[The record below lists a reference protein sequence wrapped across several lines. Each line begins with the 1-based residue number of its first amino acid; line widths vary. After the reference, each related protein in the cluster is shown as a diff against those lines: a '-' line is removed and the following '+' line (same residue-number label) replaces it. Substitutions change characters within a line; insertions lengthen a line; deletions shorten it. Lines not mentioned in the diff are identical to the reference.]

1 MLLDDHH
8 PNHPDHHPNPPDQN
22 RFQKPEPLRV
32 PGLVPRGAR
41 MPGGFIQ
48 AEKQSL
54 AAKSSFSYS
63 SSSSLSSSSCLSKYS
78 SSTIFQ
84 LRSQP
89 VDAQTRNNLPSP
101 GMVDVS
107 SIQCLEKVRSDFVEE
122 KED

>member
-1 MLLDDHH
+1 
-8 PNHPDHHPNPPDQN
+8 
-22 RFQKPEPLRV
+22 
-32 PGLVPRGAR
+32 

-48 AEKQSL
+48 VEKQSL
-54 AAKSSFSYS
+54 AAKSLFSYS
-63 SSSSLSSSSCLSKYS
+63 SSSSSSCLSEYLS
-78 SSTIFQ
+78 PSISQ

>member
-1 MLLDDHH
+1 MFLDEHHHDHH
-8 PNHPDHHPNPPDQN
+8 YNPHDQN

-48 AEKQSL
+48 VEKQSL

-63 SSSSLSSSSCLSKYS
+63 SSSSSSCLSKYLS
-78 SSTIFQ
+78 PSISQ

-101 GMVDVS
+101 GM
-107 SIQCLEKVRSDFVEE
+107 IGKIIFGFLEMYRSFS
-122 KED
+122 

>member
-1 MLLDDHH
+1 MLLDDHP
-8 PNHPDHHPNPPDQN
+8 PNHHDHHPNPPDQN

-48 AEKQSL
+48 VEKQSL

-63 SSSSLSSSSCLSKYS
+63 SSTSSSSSSSSLCLSKYS
-78 SSTIFQ
+78 SSSISQ

-101 GMVDVS
+101 GM
-107 SIQCLEKVRSDFVEE
+107 IGNIIFGFLEMCRSFS
-122 KED
+122 